1 MENKV
6 KTYMYTAK
14 KSLPVSGL
22 FPCLFPYT
30 EPRMITYLY
39 YDVVFHYYKEKASLL
54 LGSKDQ

>member
-1 MENKV
+1 
-6 KTYMYTAK
+6 MYTAK
-14 KSLPVSGL
+14 KSLSVSGL